1 MTEKEKV
8 EKSIIYLNNKYSWNL
23 YSLDDQ
29 FSYWD
34 AQSADMIV
42 EFKFRNT
49 YYQDKYLQVDKF
61 YNLLMAADYY
71 DKMLYYIV
79 IDSEVTIFNLRT
91 LKDKIINS
99 KVITQLAPYQT
110 DFNKTKK
117 VNKYF
122 YILKHDQQTC
132 LLYTSPSPRDS

>member
-1 MTEKEKV
+1 MNEKEKV
-8 EKSIIYLNNKYSWNL
+8 EKSIIYLNNKYGWNL
-23 YSLDDQ
+23 YSTNDQ

-79 IDSEVTIFNLRT
+79 IDTQVNIFNLRT
-91 LKDKIINS
+91 LKDELINS

-117 VNKYF
+117 VCKYF
-122 YILKHDQQTC
+122 YILKHDQQTI
-132 LLYTSPSPRDS
+132 L

>member
-8 EKSIIYLNNKYSWNL
+8 EKSIIYLNNKYDWNL
-23 YSLDDQ
+23 YSTNDQ

-34 AQSADMIV
+34 AYTTTYGADMIV
-42 EFKFRNT
+42 EFKFNRNT

-79 IDSEVTIFNLRT
+79 I
-91 LKDKIINS
+91 
-99 KVITQLAPYQT
+99 
-110 DFNKTKK
+110 
-117 VNKYF
+117 
-122 YILKHDQQTC
+122 
-132 LLYTSPSPRDS
+132 

>member
-8 EKSIIYLNNKYSWNL
+8 EKSIIYLNNKYDWNL

-91 LKDKIINS
+91 LKNKIINS
-99 KVITQLAPYQT
+99 NVITQLAPYQT

-122 YILKHDQQTC
+122 YILKHDQQTII
-132 LLYTSPSPRDS
+132 

>member
-1 MTEKEKV
+1 MNEKEKV
-8 EKSIIYLNNKYSWNL
+8 EKSIIYLNNRYGWNL
-23 YSLDDQ
+23 YSTNDQ

-79 IDSEVTIFNLRT
+79 IDKEVTIFNLLT
-91 LKDKIINS
+91 LKDELIESKIIT
-99 KVITQLAPYQT
+99 KLAPYQT

-117 VNKYF
+117 VCKYF
-122 YILKHDQQTC
+122 YILKHDQQTI
-132 LLYTSPSPRDS
+132 L

>member
-8 EKSIIYLNNKYSWNL
+8 EKSIIYLNNKYDWNL

-122 YILKHDQQTC
+122 YILKHDQQTI
-132 LLYTSPSPRDS
+132 L

>member
-8 EKSIIYLNNKYSWNL
+8 EKSIIYLNNKYGWNL
-23 YSLDDQ
+23 YSTNDQ

-79 IDSEVTIFNLRT
+79 IDTKVNIFNLLT
-91 LKDKIINS
+91 LKDELIESKI
-99 KVITQLAPYQT
+99 ITQLAPYQT

-117 VNKYF
+117 VYKYF
-122 YILKHDQQTC
+122 YILKHDQQTI
-132 LLYTSPSPRDS
+132 L

>member
-8 EKSIIYLNNKYSWNL
+8 EKSIIYLNNKYDWNL

-79 IDSEVTIFNLRT
+79 IDDEVTIFNLRT

-122 YILKHDQQTC
+122 YILKHDQQTI
-132 LLYTSPSPRDS
+132 L

>member
-122 YILKHDQQTC
+122 YILKHDQQTI
-132 LLYTSPSPRDS
+132 L

>member
-8 EKSIIYLNNKYSWNL
+8 EKSIIYLNNKYDWNL
-23 YSLDDQ
+23 YSTNDQ

-79 IDSEVTIFNLRT
+79 IDTQVNIFNLRT
-91 LKDKIINS
+91 LKDELINS

-117 VNKYF
+117 VCKYF
-122 YILKHDQQTC
+122 YILKHDQQTI
-132 LLYTSPSPRDS
+132 L

>member
-8 EKSIIYLNNKYSWNL
+8 EKSIIYLNNKYGWNL

-29 FSYWD
+29 FSHWD
-34 AQSADMIV
+34 AQSADIIV

-79 IDSEVTIFNLRT
+79 IDKEVTIFNLLT
-91 LKDKIINS
+91 LKDELINS

-122 YILKHDQQTC
+122 YILKHDQQTI
-132 LLYTSPSPRDS
+132 L

>member
-8 EKSIIYLNNKYSWNL
+8 EKSIVYLNNKLSWNL

-122 YILKHDQQTC
+122 YILKHDQQTI
-132 LLYTSPSPRDS
+132 L

>member
-8 EKSIIYLNNKYSWNL
+8 EKSIIYLNNKYGWNL
-23 YSLDDQ
+23 YSTNDQ

-79 IDSEVTIFNLRT
+79 IDKEVTIFNLLT
-91 LKDKIINS
+91 LKDELIESKI
-99 KVITQLAPYQT
+99 ITQLAPYQT

-117 VNKYF
+117 VCKYF
-122 YILKHDQQTC
+122 HKCTLHI
-132 LLYTSPSPRDS
+132 

>member
-8 EKSIIYLNNKYSWNL
+8 EKSIIYLNNKYDWNL

-79 IDSEVTIFNLRT
+79 IDSEVTIFNLRI

-122 YILKHDQQTC
+122 YILKHDQQTI
-132 LLYTSPSPRDS
+132 L

>member
-1 MTEKEKV
+1 TITKNTKHIMTEKEKV

-122 YILKHDQQTC
+122 YILKHDQQTI
-132 LLYTSPSPRDS
+132 L

>member
-8 EKSIIYLNNKYSWNL
+8 EKSIIYLNNKYDWNL

-34 AQSADMIV
+34 AQSANMIV

-79 IDSEVTIFNLRT
+79 IDDYVTIFNLRT

-122 YILKHDQQTC
+122 YILKHDQQTI
-132 LLYTSPSPRDS
+132 L

>member
-8 EKSIIYLNNKYSWNL
+8 EKSIVYLNNKYSWNL

-122 YILKHDQQTC
+122 YILKHDQQTI
-132 LLYTSPSPRDS
+132 L

>member
-8 EKSIIYLNNKYSWNL
+8 EKSIIYLNNKYGWNL
-23 YSLDDQ
+23 YSTNDQ
-29 FSYWD
+29 FSNWD

-61 YNLLMAADYY
+61 YNLLMASDYY

-79 IDSEVTIFNLRT
+79 IDTQVNIFNLRT
-91 LKDKIINS
+91 LKDELINS

-122 YILKHDQQTC
+122 YILKHDQQTI
-132 LLYTSPSPRDS
+132 L

>member
-8 EKSIIYLNNKYSWNL
+8 EKSIIYLNNKYAWNL

-79 IDSEVTIFNLRT
+79 IDKEVTIFNLRT
-91 LKDKIINS
+91 LKDELINS
-99 KVITQLAPYQT
+99 KVIRQLAPYQT

-122 YILKHDQQTC
+122 FILKQDQQTI
-132 LLYTSPSPRDS
+132 L

>member
-8 EKSIIYLNNKYSWNL
+8 EKSIIYLNNKYAWNL

-122 YILKHDQQTC
+122 YILKHDQQTI
-132 LLYTSPSPRDS
+132 L

>member
-8 EKSIIYLNNKYSWNL
+8 EKSIIYLNNEYGWNL

-79 IDSEVTIFNLRT
+79 IDDEVTIFNLLT

-122 YILKHDQQTC
+122 YILKHDQQTI
-132 LLYTSPSPRDS
+132 L

>member
-8 EKSIIYLNNKYSWNL
+8 EKSIIYLNNKYGWNL
-23 YSLDDQ
+23 YSTNDQ

-79 IDSEVTIFNLRT
+79 IDTQVNIFNLRT
-91 LKDKIINS
+91 LKDELINS

-117 VNKYF
+117 VCKYF
-122 YILKHDQQTC
+122 YILKHDQQTI
-132 LLYTSPSPRDS
+132 L

>member
-8 EKSIIYLNNKYSWNL
+8 EKSIIYLNNKYDWNL
-23 YSLDDQ
+23 YSTNDQ

-61 YNLLMAADYY
+61 YNLLMAAIDYY

-79 IDSEVTIFNLRT
+79 IDTQVNIFNLRT
-91 LKDKIINS
+91 LKDELINS

-117 VNKYF
+117 VCKYF
-122 YILKHDQQTC
+122 YILKHDQQTI
-132 LLYTSPSPRDS
+132 L

>member
-8 EKSIIYLNNKYSWNL
+8 EKSIIYLNNKYGWDL
-23 YSLDDQ
+23 YSTENQ

-79 IDSEVTIFNLRT
+79 IDKEVTIFNLLT
-91 LKDKIINS
+91 LKDELINS
-99 KVITQLAPYQT
+99 KIITKLAPYQT

-122 YILKHDQQTC
+122 YILKHDQQTI
-132 LLYTSPSPRDS
+132 L

>member
-8 EKSIIYLNNKYSWNL
+8 EKSIIYLNNKYAWNL

-79 IDSEVTIFNLRT
+79 IDDEVTIFNLRT

-122 YILKHDQQTC
+122 YILKHDQQTI
-132 LLYTSPSPRDS
+132 L

>member
-8 EKSIIYLNNKYSWNL
+8 EKSIIYLNNKYDWNL

-49 YYQDKYLQVDKF
+49 YYQDKYLQADKF

-122 YILKHDQQTC
+122 YILKHDQQTI
-132 LLYTSPSPRDS
+132 L